1 MTFNDVEQARK
12 NYHARIAR
20 GWRITA
26 ALVLV
31 GVALGIIFFPVTGAF
46 SIIPAVF
53 LAFFAFFVG
62 IIILALT
69 SRKEATAYRKAYKG
83 YFVEQNLRKIFTNL
97 HYDHA
102 VGIDKNFIRSTEMI
116 NTGDAFSSNDLTL
129 ATYKNVKFIQADA
142 TIQEEHEDSDG
153 NTTYTTIFRGRF
165 MVFQFPKKFNFKLEL
180 IGKKF
185 YAYRVPGKDHE
196 TGRKMT
202 KISTESSDFNRNFR
216 IYGQDG
222 FESFYL
228 LDPAMIAKIE
238 AIAERYGYRLLLGF
252 LDNTLLVA
260 LNDGKDSFEP
270 PRANKPLDEAAE
282 MTKISTD
289 IKVITDFVDD
299 LGLSR
304 KLFR

>member
-1 MTFNDVEQARK
+1 
-12 NYHARIAR
+12 
-20 GWRITA
+20 
-26 ALVLV
+26 
-31 GVALGIIFFPVTGAF
+31 
-46 SIIPAVF
+46 
-53 LAFFAFFVG
+53 
-62 IIILALT
+62 
-69 SRKEATAYRKAYKG
+69 
-83 YFVEQNLRKIFTNL
+83 
-97 HYDHA
+97 
-102 VGIDKNFIRSTEMI
+102 
-116 NTGDAFSSNDLTL
+116 
-129 ATYKNVKFIQADA
+129 
-142 TIQEEHEDSDG
+142 
-153 NTTYTTIFRGRF
+153 

-185 YAYRVPGKDHE
+185 HAYRVPGKDHE

-270 PRANKPLDEAAE
+270 PRASKPLDEAAE

-289 IKVITDFVDD
+289 IKVITDFIDV
-299 LGLSR
+299 LLHR
-304 KLFR
+304 NR